1 MVWGFQCECTIV
13 SDGRLMQETIQYC
26 HDSHVILN
34 EWRKEHNKGPFK
46 KYVRSSISTFD
57 LLPPSHTHVRFLNR
71 KKSLFWYGLFVFG
84 RPDPSPQDERT
95 F

>member
-46 KYVRSSISTFD
+46 KYVLVYQ
-57 LLPPSHTHVRFLNR
+57 LLTSYPLPTHMFA
-71 KKSLFWYGLFVFG
+71 F
-84 RPDPSPQDERT
+84 
-95 F
+95 